1 MEEML
6 TKDLEE
12 VKEQTQV
19 NNTLEGIV
27 SRITEAEEQM
37 SDLRQNGRNHCCKTE
52 YRKEWKKNE
61 DRLRDILGNIKCTN
75 IHVIGVLRRRR
86 ERGKGSEKIFEE
98 IIAENLPKVEKE
110 IGNQVQE
117 VQRVPGRVN
126 PRRNTMRHI
135 VIKLTKIKDKGTILK
150 TTREK

>member
-37 SDLRQNGRNHCCKTE
+37 SDLRQNGRNHCLRTE
-52 YRKEWKKNE
+52 YRKRNE
-61 DRLRDILGNIKCTN
+61 
-75 IHVIGVLRRRR
+75 
-86 ERGKGSEKIFEE
+86 EK
-98 IIAENLPKVEKE
+98 
-110 IGNQVQE
+110 
-117 VQRVPGRVN
+117 
-126 PRRNTMRHI
+126 
-135 VIKLTKIKDKGTILK
+135 
-150 TTREK
+150 